1 MVVVSTDRLI
11 LRHWWQS
18 DRQPFSRLNANP
30 RVMEFMPGLLSG
42 SESDLLVDR
51 IEAHLREHGFGL
63 CAVELRQD
71 HSFIGYRTRCS
82 LVSG

>member
-11 LRHWWQS
+11 LRHWRQS
-18 DRQPFSRLNANP
+18 DRQPFSRLNADP

-51 IEAHLREHGFGL
+51 IEAHLREHRFGL
-63 CAVELRQD
+63 CAVKLRQD